1 MKTYIAYFDHLGF
14 KDFIERNDF
23 EMQKRG
29 VGNILRDIENAAAD
43 GKLKDAPYGLVADLS
58 HTTIQVLNFSDTILF
73 WTQDDS
79 EESLIEILKVAYRY
93 NWGATTHFFPAR
105 GALSHGEIQHLNHN
119 SENDKG
125 GAYHVN
131 SIFGKGLVDVYQK
144 AESSDWSGATI
155 DSSIIEKI
163 LEFGKEP
170 TDFLAPYA
178 KLYNVPYKNEKYQE
192 EFAFKLCEEPINE
205 EAFKN
210 VSRSIK
216 ENFANYDKR
225 VDSEGVQRKI
235 KNTIDY
241 LVSAKE

>member
-43 GKLKDAPYGLVADLS
+43 GKLKDAPYGVVADLS

-79 EESLIEILKVAYRY
+79 EESLTEILKVAYRY
-93 NWGATTHFFPAR
+93 NWGATTFFFPAR
-105 GALSHGEIQHLNHN
+105 GALLHGEIQHLNHS

-144 AESSDWSGATI
+144 AEASDWSGATI
-155 DSSIIEKI
+155 DTSIIEKI
-163 LEFGKEP
+163 EGFGKEP
-170 TDFLAPYA
+170 IEFLKPYA
-178 KLYNVPYKNEKYQE
+178 KIYNVPYKNGLFRE
-192 EFAFKLCEEPINE
+192 EFAFKLCVEPINE
-205 EAFKN
+205 EAFGN
-210 VSRSIK
+210 VSRNIR
-216 ENFANYDKR
+216 ENFANYNKR
-225 VDSEGVQRKI
+225 VDSDGVQRKI
-235 KNTIDY
+235 QNTIDF
-241 LVSAKE
+241 LETAKE